1 MDRGAWR
8 ATVHG
13 VAESHMTE
21 LLSTH
26 IHIFLEGHYSITVTP
41 KHRTLSSLVNKGRKS
56 KRDHPASFL
65 SISYSPPYWVGAWTF
80 FRSTTPFANLLPTV
94 KTVPVHREEN
104 QAKGSTSSYGRIIP
118 TYSLDSPCTLM
129 ASWSLLKS

>member
-26 IHIFLEGHYSITVTP
+26 THIFLEGHYSITVTP

-56 KRDHPASFL
+56 KFL
-65 SISYSPPYWVGAWTF
+65 IVGFSRYKIS
-80 FRSTTPFANLLPTV
+80 
-94 KTVPVHREEN
+94 
-104 QAKGSTSSYGRIIP
+104 KGLIVLNIKAEV
-118 TYSLDSPCTLM
+118 SLF
-129 ASWSLLKS
+129 

>member
-1 MDRGAWR
+1 MEGDFPGGTVVKNLPASAEDANDLGFNLWVRKTPKVGNGDPLQYFCLENSMDRGAWR

-41 KHRTLSSLVNKGRKS
+41 KNRTLSSLVNKGRKS
-56 KRDHPASFL
+56 KFL
-65 SISYSPPYWVGAWTF
+65 IVGFSRYKIS
-80 FRSTTPFANLLPTV
+80 
-94 KTVPVHREEN
+94 
-104 QAKGSTSSYGRIIP
+104 KGLIVLNIKAEV
-118 TYSLDSPCTLM
+118 SLF
-129 ASWSLLKS
+129 

>member
-1 MDRGAWR
+1 MVKNLPASAEDANDLGFNLWVRKTPKVGNGDPLQYFCLENSMDRGAWR

-56 KRDHPASFL
+56 KFL
-65 SISYSPPYWVGAWTF
+65 IVGFSRYKIS
-80 FRSTTPFANLLPTV
+80 
-94 KTVPVHREEN
+94 
-104 QAKGSTSSYGRIIP
+104 KGLIVLNIKAEV
-118 TYSLDSPCTLM
+118 SLF
-129 ASWSLLKS
+129 

>member
-1 MDRGAWR
+1 MEGDFPGGTVVKNLPASAEDANDLGFNLWVRKTPKVGNGDPLQYFCLENSMDRGAWR

-41 KHRTLSSLVNKGRKS
+41 KHRTLSGLVNKGRKS
-56 KRDHPASFL
+56 KFL
-65 SISYSPPYWVGAWTF
+65 IVGFSRYKIS
-80 FRSTTPFANLLPTV
+80 
-94 KTVPVHREEN
+94 
-104 QAKGSTSSYGRIIP
+104 KGLIVLNIKAEV
-118 TYSLDSPCTLM
+118 SLF
-129 ASWSLLKS
+129 

>member
-1 MDRGAWR
+1 MEGDFPGGTVVKNLPASAEDANDLGFNLWVRKTPKVGNGDPLQYFCLENSMDRGAWR

-56 KRDHPASFL
+56 KFL
-65 SISYSPPYWVGAWTF
+65 IVGFSRYKIS
-80 FRSTTPFANLLPTV
+80 
-94 KTVPVHREEN
+94 
-104 QAKGSTSSYGRIIP
+104 KGLIVLNIKAEV
-118 TYSLDSPCTLM
+118 SLF
-129 ASWSLLKS
+129 